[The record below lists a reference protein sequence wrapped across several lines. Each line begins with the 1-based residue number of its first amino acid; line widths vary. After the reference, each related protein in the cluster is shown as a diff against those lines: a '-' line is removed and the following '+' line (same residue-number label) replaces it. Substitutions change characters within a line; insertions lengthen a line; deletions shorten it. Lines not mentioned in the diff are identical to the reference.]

1 MRKSQMK
8 PFKFPLHNAADGFSR
23 KALWL
28 DVIKS
33 NNNSVL
39 PADLYLWAVKEHGVG
54 PIPQKTDCG
63 SEKADMHRL

>member
-8 PFKFPLHNAADGFSR
+8 PFKFSLHNAADGFSR

-33 NNNSVL
+33 NNNSVV